1 MCETKKKYKQHDIS
15 KGYIVC
21 KTCHEEKSLDY
32 FYNNNGYY
40 NYTCK
45 ECVSEKYK
53 SNSTRKKYK
62 QQDINSGMIKC
73 RTCGGNKPINH
84 YGKSGKGYY
93 NYECKECLKNKPLK
107 QYKKLTDE
115 QVLFNQG
122 IKICKKCQEPLPL
135 SKFLNESPKIFRKS
149 TCIDC
154 LYPKRKDREKELLK
168 KNEISKANKAL
179 REEKRR
185 QRELLLQQREVRRRE
200 RLAKQEE
207 KNQKKEEYKKLME
220 YYASDEWKE
229 IKKQK
234 ERDRQRKKWK
244 RKWEED
250 EMFAMKVRLRNLI
263 RNSFRRG
270 GYRKFETSTEEV
282 VGLKYDEF
290 KKHLESKFLDG
301 MSWENRGEWHIDH
314 IIPLS
319 SANSKEELIKLCH
332 YSNFQPLWAEDNI
345 SKGDRM

>member
-1 MCETKKKYKQHDIS
+1 MKVCCKCNIELPLTEYYYE
-15 KGYIVC
+15 KG
-21 KTCHEEKSLDY
+21 
-32 FYNNNGYY
+32 
-40 NYTCK
+40 
-45 ECVSEKYK
+45 
-53 SNSTRKKYK
+53 
-62 QQDINSGMIKC
+62 
-73 RTCGGNKPINH
+73 KP
-84 YGKSGKGYY
+84 KGA
-93 NYECKECLKNKPLK
+93 
-107 QYKKLTDE
+107 
-115 QVLFNQG
+115 
-122 IKICKKCQEPLPL
+122 CKKCRRDINKINHLKWRQT
-135 SKFLNESPKIFRKS
+135 PKG
-149 TCIDC
+149 
-154 LYPKRKDREKELLK
+154 KELLK
-168 KNEISKANKAL
+168 KSKKKYEDKISEPNRLK
-179 REEKRR
+179 REEQKREKEILLKER
-185 QRELLLQQREVRRRE
+185 EQRKQE